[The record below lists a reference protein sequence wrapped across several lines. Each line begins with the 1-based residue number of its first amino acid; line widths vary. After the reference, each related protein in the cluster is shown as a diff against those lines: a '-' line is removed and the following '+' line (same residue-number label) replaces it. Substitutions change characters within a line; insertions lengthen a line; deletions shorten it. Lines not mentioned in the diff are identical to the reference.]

1 MGKKIIIGCF
11 AIIGALFLVFGI
23 IVAFFVVSDFKQED
37 KLDAELEEI
46 YELSWNPENAD
57 FKEISK
63 RLNRI
68 VTKDDYAVVEKAM
81 KSYISDVFENNMRIV
96 ELLDDEGLVN
106 VLTAENYEND
116 GPEFSQTKIYISRT
130 RGAYQE
136 CKRVHKEL
144 LTEDKMMSY
153 IENCDVDSYY
163 VDFYQER
170 MDTVLSWD
178 EDGTVEESLNFMLN
192 LMDLFDDVISFLS
205 ENKSSWEIVDGY
217 ITFDNDDLAEQY
229 DNLLYRL
236 YEEDTYKEEVP
247 LENNGTG
254 LIRL

>member
-1 MGKKIIIGCF
+1 MGKKIIIGCI
-11 AIIGALFLVFGI
+11 AVIGALFLAFGI
-23 IVAFFVVSDFKQED
+23 IVAFFVVSDFKQEG

-46 YELSWNPENAD
+46 YELSSDPENINL
-57 FKEISK
+57 KEINI
-63 RLNRI
+63 RLNRV

-81 KSYISDVFENNMRIV
+81 KAYISDVVENNLSIV
-96 ELLDDEGLVN
+96 TLLDDEALVS

-116 GPEFSQTKIYISRT
+116 GPDFTQTKKYISRT
-130 RGAYQE
+130 RGAFQE
-136 CKRVHKEL
+136 CKRNHKEL
-144 LTEDKMMSY
+144 LTEDKMLSY
-153 IENCDVDSYY
+153 IEDCGLDSYY
-163 VDFYQER
+163 LDFYEER
-170 MDTVLSWD
+170 MRTMLDWD
-178 EDGTVEESLNFMLN
+178 ADGSVDESLNFMLN

-236 YEEDTYKEEVP
+236 YEEDTYTEEVP

>member
-1 MGKKIIIGCF
+1 MGKKIIIGCI
-11 AIIGALFLVFGI
+11 AVIGALFLAFGI

-46 YELSWNPENAD
+46 YELSWDPESAD

-81 KSYISDVFENNMRIV
+81 KDYISDIFENNMRIV
-96 ELLDDEGLVN
+96 ELLDDEGLEN
-106 VLTAENYEND
+106 VLTAENYEKD

-163 VDFYQER
+163 VDFYKER
-170 MDTVLSWD
+170 MDTMLSWD

-236 YEEDTYKEEVP
+236 YEEDTYTEEVP